1 MGDLGRRSQVALEND
16 MVVGAGLGL
25 VKGLVI
31 SKGRKARLLNT
42 AVALRMWQPTDEEVE
57 VNKPITACQEQEGL
71 GHSGPEQ

>member
-42 AVALRMWQPTDEEVE
+42 AVALRMRQPTDEEVE

-71 GHSGPEQ
+71 GP

>member
-42 AVALRMWQPTDEEVE
+42 AVALRMRQPTDEEVE
-57 VNKPITACQEQEGL
+57 VNEPITACQEQEGL
-71 GHSGPEQ
+71 GP